1 MVVCARS
8 IRHADTVHG
17 FRGRVAGTAGR
28 LGGGLPQNVS
38 AIDDERRSGHIARSI
53 TPSQIEGE
61 EDFVRWAEAAM
72 ESRIWFRINGLRFL
86 LLLSPTD
93 WIS

>member
-1 MVVCARS
+1 M
-8 IRHADTVHG
+8 
-17 FRGRVAGTAGR
+17 
-28 LGGGLPQNVS
+28 GGGLQQNVS
-38 AIDDERRSGHIARSI
+38 AIDDEGCAGHMARNI
-53 TPSQIEGE
+53 TPSEIEGE

-86 LLLSPTD
+86 LLLSPTA